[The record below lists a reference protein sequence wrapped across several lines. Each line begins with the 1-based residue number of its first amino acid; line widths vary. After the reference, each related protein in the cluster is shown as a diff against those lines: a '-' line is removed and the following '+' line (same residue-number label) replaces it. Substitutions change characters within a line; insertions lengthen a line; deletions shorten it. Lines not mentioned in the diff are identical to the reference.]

1 MVWSVLTGEETGDPV
16 SYRTCGGIGMCF
28 PDASIASLP
37 VHVFLSLDKYCGF
50 CRWKHSLVGE
60 TKSLC
65 SVTGSIREGARES

>member
-1 MVWSVLTGEETGDPV
+1 
-16 SYRTCGGIGMCF
+16 MCF